1 MKNQAT
7 DTAVKQPNMDS
18 LLAFLNSAQT
28 QTSLRN
34 IRRGIERERVRV
46 TPQEQLSERSHPTTL
61 GSALLHP
68 YITPDFAEAQLERV
82 TCSLK

>member
-34 IRRGIERERVRV
+34 IRHGIERERVRV
-46 TPQEQLSERSHPTTL
+46 TLSERSHPTTL

-68 YITPDFAEAQLERV
+68 YITTDFAEAQLERV